1 MSRNKLAK
9 RTFVM
14 SNGQMG
20 VIAEDK
26 ATALRVLLEENPAY
40 QGMEIGFQLLDN
52 PKDFSPRDRDMLSA
66 VWPRIKLIIEN
77 RCFYTVASA
86 INPEGGDND

>member
-1 MSRNKLAK
+1 MTLNKLAK

-20 VIAEDK
+20 VIAEDRE
-26 ATALRVLLEENPAY
+26 TALRVLLEENPAY

-52 PKDFSPRDRDMLSA
+52 IKDFSLRDRDMLLC

-86 INPEGGDND
+86 VARENP